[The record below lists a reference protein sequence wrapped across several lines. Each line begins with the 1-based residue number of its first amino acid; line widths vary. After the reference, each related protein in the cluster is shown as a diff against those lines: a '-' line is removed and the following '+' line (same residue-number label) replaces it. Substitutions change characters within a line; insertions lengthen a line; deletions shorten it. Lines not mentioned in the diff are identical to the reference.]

1 MDSYKTIKLIF
12 SNAEILPFFPPMK
25 GLPQGGYG
33 LMPEKVFVLLNI
45 NFINMKSPFGG
56 FFMVCF
62 VNITVL

>member
-1 MDSYKTIKLIF
+1 
-12 SNAEILPFFPPMK
+12 MK

-45 NFINMKSPFGG
+45 NFVNMRSPFGG

-62 VNITVL
+62 VDIVML